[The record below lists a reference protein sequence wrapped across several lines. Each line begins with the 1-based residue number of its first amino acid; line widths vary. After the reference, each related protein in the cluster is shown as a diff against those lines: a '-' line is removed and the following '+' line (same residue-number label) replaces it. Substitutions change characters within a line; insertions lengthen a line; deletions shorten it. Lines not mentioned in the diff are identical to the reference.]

1 MTNIYTYKG
10 YQAKFEVEPE
20 DAAIF
25 VSVANAP
32 KIHNMT
38 EGKTVAEAKAAFDAM
53 IDEYLAAC
61 AAEGWEVSQPLSII
75 VPA

>member
-1 MTNIYTYKG
+1 MISSYTYKG
-10 YQAKFEVEPE
+10 YRAHFEVEPE
-20 DAAIF
+20 DETIY

-38 EGKTVAEAKAAFDAM
+38 EGKTIAEAKAAFDAM

-61 AAEGWEVSQPLSII
+61 VAEGWEVQQPLSTIL
-75 VPA
+75 A

>member
-1 MTNIYTYKG
+1 MINAYTYKG

-20 DAAIF
+20 EEAIF

-38 EGKTVAEAKAAFDAM
+38 EGSTVAEAKAAFNLM

-61 AAEGWEVSQPLSII
+61 AAEGWEVAQPLSA
-75 VPA
+75 VTA

>member
-1 MTNIYTYKG
+1 MISTYTYKG
-10 YQAKFEVEPE
+10 YRAKFEVEPE
-20 DAAIF
+20 DETIY

-38 EGKTVAEAKAAFDAM
+38 EGKTIAEAKAAFDDM

-61 AAEGWEVSQPLSII
+61 AAEGWEVQQPLST
-75 VPA
+75 VFA

>member
-1 MTNIYTYKG
+1 MINTYTYKG
-10 YQAKFEVEPE
+10 YQAKFEVEPDDE
-20 DAAIF
+20 AIF

-53 IDEYLAAC
+53 IDEYPTAC
-61 AAEGWEVSQPLSII
+61 AAKSWEVSQPLSI
-75 VPA
+75 VTA

>member
-1 MTNIYTYKG
+1 MISIYTYKG

-20 DAAIF
+20 DETIF

-38 EGKTVAEAKAAFDAM
+38 EGETVAEAKAAFDAM
-53 IDEYLAAC
+53 IDEYLTAC
-61 AAEGWEVSQPLSII
+61 EAEGWEVAQPLAT
-75 VPA
+75 VTA